1 MRFHCK
7 KQKYKAIIMDR
18 IKVLLADDHKIFRE
32 GVRSILEKEKDIEVV
47 GEAANGPEVI
57 DLIEQLEVD
66 VLVLDIDIGKP
77 NGIEITD
84 MVHKKHPGTKV
95 LILSMMGLHDFVIQ
109 ALEKGAIGF
118 LLKNT
123 GKDEVLTA
131 IRSVSKGDS
140 YFSREVSE
148 ILIEQLQKP
157 SSSRK
162 KSADI
167 PLSPRE
173 IEVLKLIALEFSN
186 SEIAEK
192 LFISIRTVDTHRRNL
207 LEKLGV
213 KNTAGLVKF
222 AIQKGLVDES

>member
-1 MRFHCK
+1 M
-7 KQKYKAIIMDR
+7 
-18 IKVLLADDHKIFRE
+18 LLADDHKIFRD
-32 GVRSILEKEKDIEVV
+32 GVRSILEKEKDMEVV
-47 GEAANGPEVI
+47 DDAANGIEV
-57 DLIEQLEVD
+57 LEKIEKLEVD

-77 NGIEITD
+77 NGIEVTE
-84 MVHKKHPGTKV
+84 VVSKNHPEVKI

-140 YFSREVSE
+140 YFSREVSAV
-148 ILIEQLQKP
+148 LIEQLHRP
-157 SSSRK
+157 ASSRK
-162 KSADI
+162 KNLDI
-167 PLSPRE
+167 PISPRE
-173 IEVLKLIALEFSN
+173 IEVLKLIAQEYSN

-207 LEKLGV
+207 LEKLGA

-222 AIQKGLVDES
+222 AIQKGLIDGV

>member
-1 MRFHCK
+1 MTKIR
-7 KQKYKAIIMDR
+7 
-18 IKVLLADDHKIFRE
+18 VLLADDHKIFRD
-32 GVRSILEKEKDIEVV
+32 GVRSILEKEKDMEVV
-47 GEAANGPEVI
+47 DDAANGQEVI
-57 DLIEQLEVD
+57 EKIESLEID

-77 NGIEITD
+77 NGIEITE
-84 MVHKKHPGTKV
+84 MVSKNYPEVKI

-140 YFSREVSE
+140 YFSREVSAV
-148 ILIEQLQKP
+148 LIEQLQKP
-157 SSSRK
+157 TSSRK
-162 KSADI
+162 KNADI
-167 PLSPRE
+167 PISPRE
-173 IEVLKLIALEFSN
+173 IEVLRLIAQEFSN

-207 LEKLGV
+207 LEKLGA
-213 KNTAGLVKF
+213 KNTAGLVRF
-222 AIQKGLVDES
+222 AIQKGLVDEA

>member
-1 MRFHCK
+1 MSKIR
-7 KQKYKAIIMDR
+7 
-18 IKVLLADDHKIFRE
+18 VLLADDHKIFRD

-47 GEAANGPEVI
+47 DEAANGNEVI
-57 DLIEQLEVD
+57 QKIKDQAID
-66 VLVLDIDIGKP
+66 VLVLDIDIGQP
-77 NGIEITD
+77 NGIEITEMISKSYPD
-84 MVHKKHPGTKV
+84 IKI

-140 YFSREVSE
+140 YFSKEVSV
-148 ILIEQLQKP
+148 ILIEQLNRP
-157 SSSRK
+157 SKLRAK
-162 KSADI
+162 NADI
-167 PLSPRE
+167 PISPRE
-173 IEVLKLIALEFSN
+173 IEVLKLIAMEYSN
-186 SEIAEK
+186 SEIADK

-207 LEKLGV
+207 LEKLNA

-222 AIQKGLVDES
+222 AIQKGLLDDKQS

>member
-1 MRFHCK
+1 
-7 KQKYKAIIMDR
+7 MDKIR
-18 IKVLLADDHKIFRE
+18 VMLADDHKIFRE
-32 GVRSILEKEKDIEVV
+32 GVRSILEKERDMEVV
-47 GEAANGPEVI
+47 DDAANGNEVI
-57 DLIEQLEVD
+57 EKIEKQEVD
-66 VLVLDIDIGKP
+66 VLVLDIDIGTP
-77 NGIEITD
+77 SGIEITEL
-84 MVHKKHPGTKV
+84 VSKNHPEVKI
-95 LILSMMGLHDFVIQ
+95 LILSMLGLHDFVIQ

-157 SSSRK
+157 TSSRK
-162 KSADI
+162 KNADI
-167 PLSPRE
+167 PLSTRE

>member
-1 MRFHCK
+1 M
-7 KQKYKAIIMDR
+7 
-18 IKVLLADDHKIFRE
+18 LLADDHKIFRD
-32 GVRSILEKEKDIEVV
+32 GVRSILEKERDMLVV
-47 GEAANGPEVI
+47 DDAANGIEV
-57 DLIEQLEVD
+57 LEKIEKLEVD

-77 NGIEITD
+77 NGIEITE
-84 MVHKKHPGTKV
+84 MVSRNHPEVKI

-140 YFSREVSE
+140 YFSREVSAV
-148 ILIEQLQKP
+148 LIEQLHRP
-157 SSSRK
+157 ASSRK
-162 KSADI
+162 KNADI
-167 PLSPRE
+167 PISPRE
-173 IEVLKLIALEFSN
+173 IEVLKLIAQEYSN

-207 LEKLGV
+207 LEKLGA

-222 AIQKGLVDES
+222 AIQKGLVDEA

>member
-1 MRFHCK
+1 
-7 KQKYKAIIMDR
+7 MDK

-32 GVRSILEKEKDIEVV
+32 GVRSILEKEKDIKVV
-47 GEAANGPEVI
+47 GEASNGTEVI
-57 DLIEQLEVD
+57 ELIEQLEVD
-66 VLVLDIDIGKP
+66 VLVLDIDIGTP
-77 NGIEITD
+77 NGIEITAQLSNS
-84 MVHKKHPGTKV
+84 HPETKI
-95 LILSMMGLHDFVIQ
+95 LILSMMGLHDFVIE

-140 YFSREVSE
+140 YFSREVSA
-148 ILIEQLQKP
+148 ILIEQLHKP
-157 SSSRK
+157 ASSRR
-162 KSADI
+162 KSSDI
-167 PLSPRE
+167 PISPRE
-173 IEVLKLIALEFSN
+173 IEVLKLIAQEFSN

-207 LEKLGV
+207 LEKLEA

-222 AIQKGLVDES
+222 AIQKGRLDEV

>member
-1 MRFHCK
+1 
-7 KQKYKAIIMDR
+7 MDKIR
-18 IKVLLADDHKIFRE
+18 VLLADDHKIFRD

-47 GEAANGPEVI
+47 GEAANGSDVFE
-57 DLIEQLEVD
+57 LIKHLEVD
-66 VLVLDIDIGKP
+66 VLVLDIDIGRP
-77 NGIEITD
+77 NGIEITALIS
-84 MVHKKHPGTKV
+84 KSHPETKI

-140 YFSREVSE
+140 YFSREVSA
-148 ILIEQLQKP
+148 ILIEQLHKP
-157 SSSRK
+157 ASTRGNNT
-162 KSADI
+162 DI
-167 PLSPRE
+167 PISPRE
-173 IEVLKLIALEFSN
+173 IEVLKLIAQEFSN

-207 LEKLGV
+207 LEKLGA

-222 AIQKGLVDES
+222 AIQKGFVD

>member
-1 MRFHCK
+1 
-7 KQKYKAIIMDR
+7 MDKIR
-18 IKVLLADDHKIFRE
+18 VLLADDHKIFRE
-32 GVRSILEKEKDIEVV
+32 GVRSILEKEKDMEVV
-47 GEAANGPEVI
+47 GEAANGAEVLE
-57 DLIEQLEVD
+57 LIEQANVD

-77 NGIEITD
+77 NGIEITALISQN
-84 MVHKKHPGTKV
+84 HPEIKI

-140 YFSREVSE
+140 YFSREVSA

-157 SSSRK
+157 VSSKRRS
-162 KSADI
+162 SDI
-167 PLSPRE
+167 PISPRE
-173 IEVLKLIALEFSN
+173 IEVLRLIAQENSN

-207 LEKLGV
+207 LEKLGA

-222 AIQKGLVDES
+222 AIQKGLMDEN

>member
-1 MRFHCK
+1 
-7 KQKYKAIIMDR
+7 MDR
-18 IKVLLADDHKIFRE
+18 IRVLLADDHKIFRD

-47 GEAANGPEVI
+47 GEAANGSDVFE
-57 DLIEQLEVD
+57 LIEHLEVD

-77 NGIEITD
+77 NGIEITALIS
-84 MVHKKHPGTKV
+84 KSHPEIKI

-140 YFSREVSE
+140 YFSREVSA
-148 ILIEQLQKP
+148 ILIEQLHKPP
-157 SSSRK
+157 SSRGNNT
-162 KSADI
+162 DI
-167 PLSPRE
+167 PISPRE
-173 IEVLKLIALEFSN
+173 VEVLKLIAQEFSN

-207 LEKLGV
+207 LEKLGA

-222 AIQKGLVDES
+222 AIQKGLVD

>member
-1 MRFHCK
+1 MMEK
-7 KQKYKAIIMDR
+7 

-32 GVRSILEKEKDIEVV
+32 GLRSILEKEKDMEVLD
-47 GEAANGPEVI
+47 EASNGTEVI
-57 DLIEQLEVD
+57 EKIAKLAVD
-66 VLVLDIDIGKP
+66 VLVLDIDIGTP
-77 NGIEITD
+77 NGIEITEA
-84 MVHKKHPGTKV
+84 VSSSHPDVKI

-131 IRSVSKGDS
+131 IRSVAKGDS
-140 YFSREVSE
+140 YFSREVSA
-148 ILIEQLQKP
+148 ILIEQLNNP
-157 SSSRK
+157 VLARK
-162 KSADI
+162 KNSDI
-167 PLSPRE
+167 PISPRE
-173 IEVLKLIALEFSN
+173 IEVLKLIAQEYSN

-192 LFISIRTVDTHRRNL
+192 LYISIRTVDTHRRNL

-222 AIQKGLVDES
+222 AIQKGLTGDMP